1 MGNSEIPVGIFPV
14 SVSFNKKRNKWD
26 KVPALSKGTNWQTY
40 QASQKELDVASHIG
54 AIIPTGVIVLDLD
67 IDKDDPEGLTN
78 LQDKIEE
85 ALDCEMEID
94 WAAAFIQSTI
104 SGGAHYAFRMP
115 KDIAVSQR
123 TNCLGV
129 TGFDLR
135 VAGKGWIC
143 SGTNYNSS
151 LSRYADIVGALYSS
165 ELPRLPNTAIAKLQ
179 TRALVTED
187 DDFMS
192 MVNDNTLGLTE
203 DEIADYMARLP
214 ESFADEQDTWFRVGM
229 GLYHE
234 TQGSEFGW
242 ELFDTFSQLCPDKY
256 VEHQNRARWESFG
269 GDKNSKLTFA
279 SIIKWVRDN
288 EVTERIESAENTV
301 ENLLDRIDD
310 IKCFADLKTYCID
323 VAKCKLDRV
332 DISRLAN
339 TIKSRDTELVGLKL
353 TVADIK
359 SMMKRT
365 PVKNKSDGEYVDD
378 YVFLTSSAEYMHRYN
393 KSVMGPRAFDVKHT
407 RETPLDLDDNPQH
420 ATMYTLDKIECVEAA
435 MYAPMFGDIF
445 NYANLDYLNSY
456 APVDLVPVKGNG
468 KIVERIIGHIKHLLP
483 DEREQQIVINYL
495 AHNVQ
500 RPGVKLQWG
509 VVLQGVQGDGKTL
522 LSELMQLVMGINN
535 VRLLN
540 VQTLES
546 NFSAWAAGQCMTFI
560 EELKLDNFRKY
571 EILNNLKPYISNQVV
586 EVTAKGKDPRVMLNT
601 TNYFALTNFKDALPL
616 DDKDRRYCILFSQW
630 QSSGKLEEFEKANPN
645 YYHNIYE
652 DMRNHADELLW
663 WLLNHD
669 IPQSFLDTKRAPT
682 TAAKHAMSMLAKS
695 DGFLLVEDAI
705 AEFHGVMINDD
716 VVNLTALASHTSSA
730 FAEGYEHFPKST
742 AVKNILTDMGYHNIG
757 VYKNKQRK
765 NQVIYCKDDTKKAI
779 DFKDILNKVVIDD
792 DDF

>member
-1 MGNSEIPVGIFPV
+1 MSNSEIPVGVFPV
-14 SVSFNKKRNKWD
+14 SVNFNKKRNKWD
-26 KVPALSKGTNWQTY
+26 KIPAVGKGTNWQTY
-40 QASQKELDVASHIG
+40 QATQKELDIASHIG
-54 AIIPTGVIVLDLD
+54 LIIPPGVIVLDLD
-67 IDKDDPEGLTN
+67 VNKDNTLEN
-78 LQDKIEE
+78 LQDEIEA

-94 WAAAFIQSTI
+94 WETSFIHTTI
-104 SGGAHYAFRMP
+104 SGGAHYAFRIP
-115 KDIAVSQR
+115 EDISIGQK
-123 TNCLGV
+123 TNCYDV
-129 TGFDLR
+129 IGFDLR
-135 VAGKGWIC
+135 VPGKGWIC
-143 SGTNYNSS
+143 SGVNYDCEQSNYSNA
-151 LSRYADIVGALYSS
+151 LDALYNMD
-165 ELPRLPNTAIAKLQ
+165 LPRLADVAIDKLQ
-179 TRALVTED
+179 TRVLVAED

-192 MVNDNTLGLTE
+192 MVSSNTLGLTE
-203 DEIADYMARLP
+203 DEITDYMSRLP

-229 GLYHE
+229 GLFHE
-234 TQGSEFGW
+234 TNGSEFGW

-256 VEHQNRARWESFG
+256 VEHQNRARWESFKADG
-269 GDKNSKLTFA
+269 NSQLTFA
-279 SIIKWVRDN
+279 SIIKWVRDS
-288 EVTERIESAENTV
+288 EVTEKIESSESTV
-301 ENLLDRIDD
+301 ENLLDRIDN
-310 IKCFADLKTYCID
+310 ISCFADLKTYCID

-332 DISRLAN
+332 DISRLAGV
-339 TIKSRDTELVGLKL
+339 IKSRDTELVGIKL

-365 PVKNKSDGEYVDD
+365 PVKNKSDGQYVDD
-378 YVFLTSSAEYMHRYN
+378 YVFMTSSAEYMHRDN
-393 KSVMGPRAFDVKHT
+393 KCVMGPRAFDVKHT

-420 ATMYTLDKIECVEAA
+420 ATLYTLDKIECVEAA
-435 MYAPMFGDIF
+435 MYAPMFGDVF
-445 NYANLDYLNSY
+445 NYAGLDYLNSY
-456 APVDLVPVKGNG
+456 APVDLVPVKGDG
-468 KIVERIIGHIKHLLP
+468 KIVERIIGHIKHLLT

-500 RPGVKLQWG
+500 RTGVKLQWG

-586 EVTAKGKDPRVMLNT
+586 EVVGKGKDPRVMLNT

-616 DDKDRRYCILFSQW
+616 DDKDRRYCVLFSQW
-630 QSSGKLEEFEKANPN
+630 QSSGKLEEFENANPN

-652 DMRNHADELLW
+652 DMRNGADELLW

-705 AEFHGVMINDD
+705 AEFDGVMINDE
-716 VVNLTALASHTSSA
+716 VVNLTALTSHTSSA
-730 FAEGYEHFPKST
+730 FAEGYEHFPKTT

-765 NQVIYCKDDTKKAI
+765 NQVVYCKDDTKKAI
-779 DFKDILNKVVIDD
+779 DFKDTLNKIVLDD